1 MTSSAPPRTR
11 LPRRSPAV
19 AAVLSFVF
27 PGLGQAYAGAV
38 TRGVLFALPMMLVI
52 VGVLLALMAG
62 LDEVASALLRQEVLV
77 GLLIGNLALFVY
89 RLAAIIDAY
98 LIARSTSTAVDERPA
113 SGPVIGAGAVA
124 LAVLLVA
131 TTAIHGVAGF
141 YGYSASVFVQR
152 AFHEGD
158 PDDDWTVP
166 EFGWATASPSFTPEP
181 TPAPGA
187 SPTPVAVTT
196 PTPAPSPSPTP
207 FDGPPWAEDGRLN
220 IVLLG
225 SDEGPGRWS
234 LRPDAIFLLSVELD
248 TGRSA
253 IFGFWR
259 YMSNIPLPP
268 ESAEFYPNGRFPKHI
283 NALYVEALDH
293 PRRFPGNDARGLRAV
308 AGAVQELAGVR
319 VDHYVMVNLNGFVQV
334 IDAMGGLWIDIP
346 ARVRDDRYPIETGR
360 RRIELDFRP
369 GCQYL
374 DGRMALAYART
385 RHQDGDWSR
394 MGRQQHVMAAMRR
407 QFDPLAVLPRLP
419 DLFDAAGDNLYWT
432 LGPDEVVPIARL
444 AARVDADRLQ
454 RVLFVPPDYQPRLND
469 ARIEA
474 IRDKVRGIFD
484 EPEPPAP
491 SPAPAGEK
499 CPPA

>member
-1 MTSSAPPRTR
+1 MTSAPPRTR
-11 LPRRSPAV
+11 SRRRSPAV
-19 AAVLSFVF
+19 AALLSLIF

-38 TRGVLFALPMMLVI
+38 TRGVLFALPMILLI
-52 VGVLLALMAG
+52 IGVLLALMAG

-89 RLAAIIDAY
+89 RLAAVIDAY
-98 LIARSTSTAVDERPA
+98 LIARSTPTAVAQRPA
-113 SGPVIGAGAVA
+113 TGPVLGAGAVA
-124 LAVLLVA
+124 LVVLLIA
-131 TTAIHGVAGF
+131 TTAMHGVAGVF
-141 YGYSASVFVQR
+141 GLSAALNVER
-152 AFHEGD
+152 IFHGGD
-158 PDDDWTVP
+158 PGDDWTLP
-166 EFGWATASPSFTPEP
+166 EPGWATASPTPTVDVSP
-181 TPAPGA
+181 PPGA
-187 SPTPVAVTT
+187 SPTPVAVGT

-220 IVLLG
+220 IVLIG
-225 SDEGPGRWS
+225 SDDGPGRWS
-234 LRPDAIFLLSVELD
+234 LRPDAIFLLSVEVE

-268 ESAEFYPNGRFPKHI
+268 ESAEFYPNGRFPRHI
-283 NALYVEALDH
+283 NALYVAAQDR
-293 PRRFPGNDARGLRAV
+293 PDRFPGNDARGLRVV

-346 ARVRDDRYPIETGR
+346 ARVRDDRYPVETGR
-360 RRIELDFRP
+360 RRIELDFRR
-369 GCQYL
+369 GCQHL

-394 MGRQQHVMAAMRR
+394 MGRQQHVLAAMRR

-432 LGPDEVVPIARL
+432 LGPDDVVPIARL
-444 AARVDADRLQ
+444 AARVDADRMQ
-454 RVLFVPPDYQPRLND
+454 RVLFVPPDYPPELD
-469 ARIEA
+469 DEIIDA
-474 IRDKVRGIFD
+474 IREKVRNIFD
-484 EPEPPAP
+484 EPEPPPP
-491 SPAPAGEK
+491 SPRPDAEP
-499 CPPA
+499 CPPR